1 MRPVSNEGLRRVMPR
16 ATPVVEPQ
24 GESKVLHEVAAHDEQ
39 QLQERL
45 KASPDLLPIEDFR
58 ACGSGHF
65 RVQREGR
72 PLVASVEAMCRE
84 LPVAVDLF
92 ERLAIDLG
100 VDRNF
105 LTEAWYVATA
115 FPPTT
120 RPPGLPWASY
130 LLLRFHAERHELAE
144 CAARE
149 GWPQEDVERELA
161 VRFAATHAQGR
172 AVGMW

>member
-1 MRPVSNEGLRRVMPR
+1 MPR

-72 PLVASVEAMCRE
+72 PLVASVEKMLEDARQLDLSSVDGCFRLGDLAEAMCRE

-100 VDRNF
+100 
-105 LTEAWYVATA
+105 ATA
-115 FPPTT
+115 I
-120 RPPGLPWASY
+120 S
-130 LLLRFHAERHELAE
+130 
-144 CAARE
+144 
-149 GWPQEDVERELA
+149 
-161 VRFAATHAQGR
+161 
-172 AVGMW
+172 